1 MSFLDN
7 LQWRFA
13 TKEFDEN
20 KKVNSEDLEKI
31 AEAIRLAP
39 TSYGL
44 QTFHVYMIK
53 DNKIKASLKLKSFLQ
68 KQIDTSSHLLIFCA
82 ISKKSALYQ
91 RVDDYVD
98 LIVAGDKTNQANLD
112 PLRLR
117 LKNIIKAMSQEELE
131 SWTQKQCYLTLGF
144 ALAACAEL
152 KIDSCPLEGFE
163 KKSIDKILELPSG
176 LKSTVILAM
185 GYRKEDPKL
194 KKIRFSKKDLF
205 TNL

>member
-44 QTFHVYMIK
+44 QPFHVYVVA
-53 DNKIKASLKLKSFLQ
+53 NEKIKTSLKLKSFLQ

-82 ISKKSALYQ
+82 ITKKSNLYQ
-91 RVDDYVD
+91 RIDDYVT
-98 LIVAGDKTNQANLD
+98 LIESNNTANQSNLD

-117 LKNIIKAMSQEELE
+117 LKNIIKAMSQEELDT
-131 SWTQKQCYLTLGF
+131 WTQKQSYLPLGF

-185 GYRKEDPKL
+185 GYRKEEPKL

-205 TNL
+205 TEL

>member
-1 MSFLDN
+1 MSFLNN
-7 LQWRFA
+7 LNWRFA
-13 TKEFDEN
+13 TKEFDTN
-20 KKVNSEDLEKI
+20 KKISVEDLEKI
-31 AEAIRLAP
+31 NEAVRLTP

-44 QTFHVYMIK
+44 QTFHVYVVSN
-53 DNKIKASLKLKSFLQ
+53 NKIKASLKLKSFLQ
-68 KQIDTSSHLLIFCA
+68 KQIDTSSHLLIFCV
-82 ISKKSALYQ
+82 ISKKSDLYQ
-91 RVDDYVD
+91 RINDYAD
-98 LIVAGDKTNQANLD
+98 LINASDMSTPTNLE
-112 PLRLR
+112 PMKLR
-117 LKNIIKAMSQEELE
+117 LKNTIKTMNQEELE

-185 GYRKEDPKL
+185 GYRKEEPKL

-205 TNL
+205 TEL